1 MFFNKS
7 KKLINAIKDNN
18 SEKARSL
25 INSIND
31 INGPFEYESHSHWTF
46 LILACRYASF
56 EVVEMLVTAGADVN
70 EPDECNQTTLYW
82 ASVRDDH
89 NDSVEIADLLLNN
102 GLDVNVQADKRDGR
116 TALIGAIL
124 KGNNGLVDCFIKA
137 GSDPNITMDNGG
149 SAFYFTA
156 QYPDEEVACKMAKSL
171 IGAEADINHQNSAD
185 GATAINIAIEDGK
198 LDFVKL
204 MVESSYDLT
213 IKNSDGYSALDY
225 AANQEQQE
233 IAKYLHE
240 QGCEYDPELTD
251 LEITGLTIG
260 TDSIEGDMNSYL
272 LHVSMSEKEWNH
284 ILESLEKGKEPSDES
299 IFGQVKSAFK
309 QFDWEGGFNS
319 SNVEFRAGDEDYSG
333 LWICFDSPDIFE
345 DDIDHKRASKLYMN
359 FCEFVKSYLFKMSK
373 YNCEVYD
380 KKTGIE
386 WDWYNYD
393 GNFDW
398 EKDEVGH
405 DSVEGRFEI
414 FKNFHKMDY

>member
-7 KKLINAIKDNN
+7 KKLISAIKDNN
-18 SEKARSL
+18 SGKVRSL
-25 INSIND
+25 ISNIND

-46 LILACRYASF
+46 LILACNYASF

-70 EPDECNQTTLYW
+70 EPDECNQTALYW
-82 ASVRDDH
+82 TSVRDDH

-124 KGNNGLVDCFIKA
+124 KGNDGLVDRFIKA
-137 GSDPNITMDNGG
+137 GSDPNLTMDNDG

-156 QYPDEEVACKMAKSL
+156 QYPDEEAACKMAKSL
-171 IGAEADINHQNSAD
+171 IAAGADINLQNSVD
-185 GATAINIAIEDGK
+185 GGTAINIAIEDGK

-213 IKNSDGYSALDY
+213 IKNSDGFSALDY
-225 AANQEQQE
+225 AANQDQQE

-240 QGCEYDPELTD
+240 QGCEHDPELTD

-260 TDSIEGDMNSYL
+260 TDSVEGDMNSYL
-272 LHVSMSEKEWNH
+272 IHYGG
-284 ILESLEKGKEPSDES
+284 ISLIDE
-299 IFGQVKSAFK
+299 VKSAFK
-309 QFDWEGGFNS
+309 EFDWEGGFNS
-319 SNVEFRAGDEDYSG
+319 SNVEFRAGDENDYPG
-333 LWICFDSPDIFE
+333 LWICFDSPDVFE

-359 FCEFVKSYLFKMSK
+359 FCEFVKNCLFKLSEN
-373 YNCEVYD
+373 NCEVYD
-380 KKTGIE
+380 KSTGIE
-386 WDWYNYD
+386 WDWYNKD

-398 EKDEVGH
+398 YKEDVDHDYVDEM
-405 DSVEGRFEI
+405 FN
-414 FKNFHKMDY
+414 NFSKYDKLNY

>member
-7 KKLINAIKDNN
+7 KKLISAIKDNN
-18 SEKARSL
+18 SEKVRSL

-70 EPDECNQTTLYW
+70 EPDECNQTALYW
-82 ASVRDDH
+82 TSVRDDH

-116 TALIGAIL
+116 TALFGAIL
-124 KGNNGLVDCFIKA
+124 KGNNELVDRFIKA
-137 GSDPNITMDNGG
+137 GSDPNLTMDNDG
-149 SAFYFTA
+149 SAFYLTA
-156 QYPDEEVACKMAKSL
+156 QYSDEEVACKMAKSL
-171 IGAEADINHQNSAD
+171 IAAGADINLQNSVD
-185 GATAINIAIEDGK
+185 GGTAINIAIEDGK

-204 MVESSYDLT
+204 IVESSYDLT

-225 AANQEQQE
+225 AANQDQQE

-240 QGCEYDPELTD
+240 QGCEHDPELTD

-260 TDSIEGDMNSYL
+260 TDSVEGDMNSYL
-272 LHVSMSEKEWNH
+272 IHYGG
-284 ILESLEKGKEPSDES
+284 ISLIDE
-299 IFGQVKSAFK
+299 VKSAFK
-309 QFDWEGGFNS
+309 EFDWEGGFNS

-333 LWICFDSPDIFE
+333 LWICFDSPDVFE
-345 DDIDHKRASKLYMN
+345 DDIDQKHASKLYMN
-359 FCEFVKSYLFKMSK
+359 FCEFVKNCLFKLSEN
-373 YNCEVYD
+373 NCEVYD
-380 KKTGIE
+380 KSTGIE
-386 WDWYNYD
+386 WDWYNKD

-398 EKDEVGH
+398 YKEDVDH
-405 DSVEGRFEI
+405 DYVNEMFEN
-414 FKNFHKMDY
+414 FKNFDKSNY